1 MTIPADMATCPDR
14 MSELALQLRAH
25 VQAIRAAHPSQAVLD
40 ETAGIVIVIAA
51 LGAESARMR
60 ALLAA
65 ARSTGQME
73 HQTVAVE
80 TLELHPVNVARRG
93 VDELRSGGDREHELM
108 LESLHRAGDHTLDV
122 EEPVNAPGYKGGL
135 D

>member
-40 ETAGIVIVIAA
+40 ETAGVVLVIAA

-73 HQTVAVE
+73 QQTVAVE
-80 TLELHPVNVARRG
+80 TLELHPVNIETRR
-93 VDELRSGGDREHELM
+93 LGDGETRREHELM
-108 LESLHRAGDHTLDV
+108 IETLHRAGDHTLDE
-122 EEPVNAPGYKGGL
+122 EEPGSTPPATRGGL